1 MRKKKMNNTEQKIKN
16 LVIGKLAEHIGVET
30 EDINLQDSLVED
42 LHLNIAEISDFLQEL
57 SKEGIEIEETKYKNI
72 KTISDL
78 INYILSL
85 PGII

>member
-1 MRKKKMNNTEQKIKN
+1 MNNTEQKIKN

-42 LHLNIAEISDFLQEL
+42 LHLNIAEISDLLQEL
-57 SKEGIEIEETKYKNI
+57 SEEGIEIEETNLKSI
-72 KTISDL
+72 ETVSDL
-78 INYILSL
+78 IDYILSQ

>member
-1 MRKKKMNNTEQKIKN
+1 MNDTEQKIKD
-16 LVIGKLAEHIGVET
+16 LVIAKLAEHIGVET
-30 EDINLQDSLVED
+30 EDINLEDSLIDD
-42 LHLNIAEISDFLQEL
+42 LHLNIVEIGDFLQEL

>member
-1 MRKKKMNNTEQKIKN
+1 MNDTEEKIKD
-16 LVIGKLAEHIGVET
+16 LVIGKLAEYIGVET
-30 EDINLQDSLVED
+30 EDINLEDSLIDD
-42 LHLNIAEISDFLQEL
+42 LHLNITEISDFLQEL